1 LKTTITRGP
10 ASRPSF
16 ATTIPAVLTV
26 LVGVAVSDARAAVSI
41 PAIFSDGMVLQQGE
55 AAVWGFA
62 RPGESVVVE
71 GSWGGRVETVGD
83 ERGRFMAML
92 PTGEPGGPHTV
103 TVAGVNTIAIRDVL
117 VGEVWLASG
126 QSNMEQKIA
135 PPSYQGVENWE
146 AEVATAEFPSIRFF
160 DVANAIAASPRSNV
174 RGRWVEVSPE
184 TAGGLSAVAFFFA
197 RDLQQALDIPVGVI
211 TSDWGGTRVEAWMSP
226 ESLSRFSAYAS
237 ELEYLAMITDPSRR
251 AEASADLD
259 AAWWNDLDARAPG
272 GNAWKTAAV
281 DASAWETMELPTT
294 LAGEHGGF
302 DGMLFFR
309 RSVVLPED
317 WDPQAEAVLE
327 LGPIDDEDDSFVN
340 GVAVGSTHGDG
351 KWAQPRRYPIPPGTL
366 RPGENLVAVRMV
378 DNAGPGGINGDAS
391 QMRIVCGGRDVS
403 LAGSW
408 KVAKGLERAAFPP
421 QRAAALGPNSV
432 AALHQAM
439 IHPIK
444 AFTVAGYLW
453 YQGESN
459 RGNASAYTG
468 LLQTMIEDWRGD
480 HLDRPFLI
488 VQIAPFAYGGDS
500 GQTASLREAQRQ
512 ASMATPN
519 AGLAVTMDCGD
530 PLDIHPARKQPVGA
544 RLARLAMVQRYGMD
558 VVPSGPA
565 FVEAVREGAGMRL
578 RFDHAEGLFAR
589 NNEIRHVLLAGE
601 DRRFHRALA
610 RIDGEDVVAMA
621 PEVSEPVAVRY
632 LWGPALEAE
641 LFNAEGLPASPF
653 RSDDWDGPFGGVAN
667 PVGNE
672 GEMERLRTREEG
684 FVDLFDGESLDG
696 WTVVNGATSTWRAED
711 GVILC
716 SGFPTGVMR
725 TDRTYENFVL
735 ELEYRHLVPG
745 GNAGLFIWS
754 DPIPARGVPFTRS
767 VEVQVMDGREQQ
779 WFTSDGDI
787 FPIHGAVMTPVN
799 GRGGSRAFPLER
811 RSNPAPMWNHYRLE
825 CLDGRVVASLNGRV
839 VTEGYD
845 ASPRRGFI
853 CLESEGSP
861 VEFREIRVR
870 ELPPADPPL
879 PSALVADEDVRP
891 WICMYNGVDLEGWKA
906 DERNARHWTVR
917 DWVLA
922 YDGGGGDLW
931 SEREFGDFE
940 MICDWRFPGQA
951 TPTRRPVIAPDGS
964 QARAPDGTPLEVEV
978 ADAGDSGIYLRG
990 SSKSQ
995 VNIWCWPVGSGEVHG
1010 YRTDPSMPVD
1020 VRAGVTPSE
1029 PADRPLGEWNRFHIV
1044 MKGDRLTVTLNGR
1057 TVVENAQL
1065 PGVAERGPIALQ
1077 HHGDPI
1083 EFANIYVRELD

>member
-272 GNAWKTAAV
+272 GNAWKTASV

-309 RSVVLPED
+309 RTVVLPED